1 MVVLKKETGML
12 YQALQKAKKGDD
24 KKVAVNIQ
32 VPSALKDAFEELCK
46 SEGVSMT
53 ALMCALMET
62 AIEEQTKNSFYKNDT
77 LQLVEELEK
86 IMDYIKSVE
95 DAKENG
101 AEPMDAG
108 LGNISW
114 DTVLEAKYAAI
125 NAIKTELE
133 NRGRRVL

>member
-1 MVVLKKETGML
+1 ML

-32 VPSALKDAFEELCK
+32 VPSTLKDAFEELCK

-62 AIEEQTKNSFYKNDT
+62 AIEEQTKNSFYKSDT
-77 LQLVEELEK
+77 LQLVDELDK
-86 IMDYIKSVE
+86 IVDSLKGIN
-95 DAKENG
+95 DAMNDDIAPDE
-101 AEPMDAG
+101 
-108 LGNISW
+108 LGFYDLNWGEI
-114 DTVLEAKYAAI
+114 LEAKYAAI

-133 NRGRRVL
+133 NRGRRVI

>member
-1 MVVLKKETGML
+1 ML

-32 VPSALKDAFEELCK
+32 VPSTLKDAFEELCK

-86 IMDYIKSVE
+86 TLNSIKSIE
-95 DAKENG
+95 DAKETG
-101 AEPMDAG
+101 ADPIDVG
-108 LGNISW
+108 LGDISW
-114 DTVLEAKYAAI
+114 DTVLDAKYAVI

-133 NRGRRVL
+133 NRGRRPI

>member
-1 MVVLKKETGML
+1 ML

-32 VPSALKDAFEELCK
+32 VPSALKDGFEELCK

-86 IMDYIKSVE
+86 TLNSIKSFE
-95 DAKENG
+95 DAKESN
-101 AEPMDAG
+101 ADPIDVG
-108 LGNISW
+108 LGDLSW
-114 DTVLEAKYAAI
+114 DTILDAKYAVI

-133 NRGRRVL
+133 NRGRRVI